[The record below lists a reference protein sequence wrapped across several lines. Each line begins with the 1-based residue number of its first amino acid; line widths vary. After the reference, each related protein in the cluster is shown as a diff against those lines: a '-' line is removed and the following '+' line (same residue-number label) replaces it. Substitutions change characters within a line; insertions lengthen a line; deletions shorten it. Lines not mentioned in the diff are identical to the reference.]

1 MVNSYM
7 HIQGPATSPLKHKLV
22 ISPRFRKSYL
32 YLILCLAIRTHLGIF
47 FPMFIENLKLT
58 QFRNLKKAEI
68 QFSSKN
74 NLIVGPNGSGKTNI
88 LEALFY
94 IGSGRSFRTH
104 LDENLANTDSE
115 FFRIEA
121 GGKIGRHEV
130 QIEIGVEPG
139 KRKIIKVNSAP
150 IRKLGELFEYFRLV
164 EFSPYDL
171 EIIIGSPSVRR
182 RYISI
187 TIAQLDPPHVS
198 VLSDYHKTLAQRNAL
213 LKSFEETPR
222 LSASQEAS
230 LAVWDEKLAIH
241 AVQIHQNRKKYTKK
255 IAELSADFYRR
266 ISGSEE
272 YLKIEYNPSP
282 GLDEFT
288 ADHFC
293 EKLASRR
300 QREIA
305 LGQTMYGPHRDDLKF
320 YIDSLEAKNA
330 ASQGQIKT
338 AVLSLKLAQYEYLK
352 QKLERLPIIL
362 LDEIFS
368 DLDRMRLDF
377 VMNLLPELGQSFMTT
392 SKLSEVNDLDIF
404 ESKFSVERGV
414 PKSFEEQ
421 S

>member
-1 MVNSYM
+1 
-7 HIQGPATSPLKHKLV
+7 
-22 ISPRFRKSYL
+22 
-32 YLILCLAIRTHLGIF
+32 
-47 FPMFIENLKLT
+47 MFIENLKLAE
-58 QFRNLKKAEI
+58 FRNLKKAEI
-68 QFSSKN
+68 EFSPKN

-94 IGSGRSFRTH
+94 TGSGRSFRTH
-104 LDENLANTDSE
+104 LDENLVNTDSE

-121 GGKIGRHEV
+121 AGRIGNHEV

-139 KRKIIKVNSAP
+139 KRKIIKVNSGA

-187 TIAQLDPPHVS
+187 TISQLDPPHVS

-213 LKSFEETPR
+213 LKSFEETPK

-241 AVQIHQNRKKYTKK
+241 AVQIHESRKKYIEK
-255 IAELSADFYRR
+255 IANLSADFYRK
-266 ISGSEE
+266 ISGLEE

-282 GLDEFT
+282 NLDEFT
-288 ADHFC
+288 SQHFC
-293 EKLASRR
+293 ERLASRR

-330 ASQGQIKT
+330 GSQGQIKT
-338 AVLSLKLAQYEYLK
+338 AVLSLKLAQYDYL
-352 QKLERLPIIL
+352 QETLEKLPIIL

-368 DLDRMRLDF
+368 DLDRKRLDF

-392 SKLSEVNDLDIF
+392 SKLSEVNNLDIF
-404 ESKFSVERGV
+404 NSKFNVEKGI
-414 PKSFEEQ
+414 PTSFNELP
-421 S
+421 